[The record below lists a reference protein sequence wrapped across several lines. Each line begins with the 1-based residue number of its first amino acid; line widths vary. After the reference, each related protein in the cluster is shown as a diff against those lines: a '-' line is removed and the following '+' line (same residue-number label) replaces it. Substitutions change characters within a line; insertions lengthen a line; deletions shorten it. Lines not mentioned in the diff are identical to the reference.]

1 MHSSVVGNA
10 LEALIGAIYLDHG
23 YEKTSRAVMRMLKR
37 HGADHKVHETV
48 DFKSKLHHWA
58 QREKVKLAFEVKREY
73 HVKGKT
79 RYDVVALLDEVKR
92 GSGTGSS
99 KKSAEQRAARGA
111 WRSVFDA
118 EKSENPGLKK
128 DTAAQG
134 DEQDG
139 APSPQRKRS
148 SNRRRRPSGS
158 DQSSQ
163 KQ

>member
-1 MHSSVVGNA
+1 VHSSVVGNA

-79 RYDVVALLDEVKR
+79 RYDVVALLDDVKR

-99 KKSAEQRAARGA
+99 KKSAEQRAARAA

-118 EKSENPGLKK
+118 SKSAKIDVAEDPWVETDDP
-128 DTAAQG
+128 DTKSAL
-134 DEQDG
+134 
-139 APSPQRKRS
+139 QRKRS
-148 SNRRRRPSGS
+148 HNRRRLPSGS